1 MFSPADVLMAGEVL
15 TPGQDGYD
23 EAAATVFAAG
33 TPDLIVRPR
42 DASGV
47 ATALRY
53 AARAG
58 LPVSVRSGGHS
69 PAGHST
75 SDGGVVI
82 DLRHMR
88 EVRVLDPGTRRVR
101 VGAGATWGAVAA
113 TLRPAG
119 LALTSGDTASV
130 GVGGLTLAGGIGW
143 MVRKYGLA
151 IDAVTGA
158 GMVSADGRLVRADA
172 TEHPDLLWALRGGGG
187 NFGVVVSLEFTAQ
200 PVASVHYGPIIY
212 RLDAL
217 TGGGHPDGLA
227 RLIAGWHDLMSGSDE
242 SLTTA
247 LALVPP
253 MMGRPAMVMLRCC
266 YASADD
272 AAATAALAP
281 FRRLAPVAAD
291 EVRVV
296 PYAGVLEEARMP
308 PGMRAEMRNG
318 FFRSLDDDRAG
329 AIAGLFRD
337 GAAVELRSLG
347 GAFGRVPADATA
359 FAHRDATVLLV
370 AATMLP
376 AGPAAETAGRA
387 FAAWPAVAAQASGAY
402 TGFLGPASD
411 ADVAM
416 AYPAATYQRL
426 AGVKRRYDPGN
437 VFRRNHNIRPAGT
450 AVASATVVT

>member
-1 MFSPADVLMAGEVL
+1 LRTAVCGGGATWDDLDPRSQRHGLA
-15 TPGQDGYD
+15 TPGGTFGDTGIAGLTLGGGIGHLSALYGLTLD
-23 EAAATVFAAG
+23 NLIAATV
-33 TPDLIVRPR
+33 
-42 DASGV
+42 
-47 ATALRY
+47 
-53 AARAG
+53 
-58 LPVSVRSGGHS
+58 
-69 PAGHST
+69 
-75 SDGGVVI
+75 
-82 DLRHMR
+82 
-88 EVRVLDPGTRRVR
+88 
-101 VGAGATWGAVAA
+101 
-113 TLRPAG
+113 
-119 LALTSGDTASV
+119 
-130 GVGGLTLAGGIGW
+130 
-143 MVRKYGLA
+143 
-151 IDAVTGA
+151 VT
-158 GMVSADGRLVRADA
+158 ADGSVMRASDDENA
-172 TEHPDLLWALRGGGG
+172 ELFWALRGGGG